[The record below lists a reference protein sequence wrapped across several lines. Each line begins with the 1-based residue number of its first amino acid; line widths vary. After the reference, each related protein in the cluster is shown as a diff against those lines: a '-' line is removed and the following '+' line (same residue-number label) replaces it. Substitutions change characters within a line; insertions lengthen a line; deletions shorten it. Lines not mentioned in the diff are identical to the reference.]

1 MHTRNL
7 SLGQERC
14 GLITSRLL
22 REQFT
27 CKCLR
32 APTRTP
38 HTLPSVASPPVGLES
53 VGGWLARAC
62 TNLAGL
68 EVNFLLVVGRRLAL
82 DDAEGVEDH
91 RPAKQQRSAWAGTR
105 DGVGF
110 CSSLV
115 RACS

>member
-1 MHTRNL
+1 MMHTRNL
-7 SLGQERC
+7 SLDLERC
-14 GLITSRLL
+14 DLITSHLL
-22 REQFT
+22 REHFT

-91 RPAKQQRSAWAGTR
+91 RPAKQQRSAWA
-105 DGVGF
+105 VGCWF
-110 CSSLV
+110 RVLV
-115 RACS
+115 FAVL